1 MKVSFIAIFCIFLTA
16 CGSSEKVTATDNPN
30 SLPAGMMEPVS
41 GSGASEGSY
50 SWPSDIQSVPMP
62 ATMK

>member
-1 MKVSFIAIFCIFLTA
+1 MKITFLAISCIFLTA
-16 CGSSEKVTATDNPN
+16 CSVPQKPAENDPN
-30 SLPAGMMEPVS
+30 ALPAGIMEPVS

-50 SWPSDIQSVPMP
+50 SWPSDIQSTSMP